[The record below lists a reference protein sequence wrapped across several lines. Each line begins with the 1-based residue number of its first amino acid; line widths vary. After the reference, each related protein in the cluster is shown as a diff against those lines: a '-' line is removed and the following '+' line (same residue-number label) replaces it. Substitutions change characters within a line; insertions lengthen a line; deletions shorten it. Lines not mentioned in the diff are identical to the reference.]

1 VNSTVTAMRQL
12 LYLGLGLGLV
22 AGLAGGGAWLYGS
35 VSLGHGPAMLNPDVG
50 EVAHEG
56 YTNAYFDLSY
66 PVPRDWTVGLAGP
79 DPSET
84 GYYVLSTLIPTG
96 DLDGT
101 ILIAAQDTFF
111 AHKDYRDV
119 AAAATDFRQAMSRV
133 AAMTIDREPSEMKIA
148 GRDVWRVDFSG
159 VGLYRAM
166 FITEIRCHLVSFNL
180 TTRDPERL
188 SNLTRSLDNLSYA
201 SGKRGTASASF
212 PACDKGY
219 AAPENIL
226 HRVEPAEAAGP
237 RFAPIPVRVVIDGD
251 GMVKHVHVIRSSEAQ
266 RKSIEEAV
274 RQWKFK
280 PPRVNGRAVEMET
293 GLTFRFEKKK
303 V

>member
-1 VNSTVTAMRQL
+1 MRRL

-22 AGLAGGGAWLYGS
+22 AGLAGGGLAWRYGS

-50 EVAHEG
+50 EVAQG
-56 YTNAYFDLSY
+56 SYTNAYFDLAY
-66 PVPRDWTVGLAGP
+66 ALPQQWTMGLAGP
-79 DPSET
+79 GPSET
-84 GYYVLSTLIPTG
+84 GYYVLSTLIPAG

-111 AHKDYRDV
+111 AHKEYSDV

-148 GRDVWRVDFSG
+148 GREVWRVDFSG

-166 FITEIRCHLVSFNL
+166 FVTEIRCHLVSFNL
-180 TTRDPERL
+180 TTREPERL
-188 SNLTRSLDNLSYA
+188 STLAHSLDNLSYA
-201 SGKRGTASASF
+201 SGKSGTASASF

-226 HRVEPAEAAGP
+226 RRVEPADAPGP
-237 RFAPIPVRVVIDGD
+237 RFAPIPVRIVIDGD
-251 GMVKHVHVIRSSEAQ
+251 GMVKHIHVIHSSQEQ

-293 GLTFRFEKKK
+293 GVTFKFEKKR

>member
-1 VNSTVTAMRQL
+1 MRRL
-12 LYLGLGLGLV
+12 LYLGFGLGLV
-22 AGLAGGGAWLYGS
+22 AGLAGGMFWIYGS
-35 VSLGHGPAMLNPDVG
+35 VSWAHGPAMLNPDVG
-50 EVAHEG
+50 EVAHES

-66 PVPRDWTVGLAGP
+66 PLPRQWTTGLAGP
-79 DPSET
+79 DPSDT
-84 GYYVLSTLIPTG
+84 GYYVLGTLVPAG

-111 AHKDYRDV
+111 TRKEYSNV
-119 AAAATDFRQAMSRV
+119 AAAASDFRQAMSRV

-166 FITEIRCHLVSFNL
+166 FVTEVRCHLVSFNL
-180 TTRDPERL
+180 TTREPKLL
-188 SNLTRSLDNLSYA
+188 SSLASSLENLSYA

-212 PACDKGY
+212 PVCDKGY
-219 AAPENIL
+219 ATRENIL
-226 HRVEPAEAAGP
+226 HRVEPVDAPGP
-237 RFAPIPVRVVIDGD
+237 RFAPIPVRIVIDGD
-251 GMVKHVHVIRSSEAQ
+251 GTVKHIHVIRSSEAQ
-266 RKSIEEAV
+266 RKSIEDAV

-293 GLTFRFEKKK
+293 GLTFKFGKK